1 MEVVETKITHKQI
14 KQALLIRSVEEM
26 FLTLFSQGKLNGT
39 VHTCVG
45 QEFSAIAFAG
55 QLKKGDFIFSNHRCH
70 GHYLAFTKDVRGLLA
85 ELLGKASGTCGG
97 IGSSQHLCKDNFFSN
112 GIQGGIIPV
121 AAGYAL
127 ANKLKQNGAVGIV
140 FIGDGTLGEGALYE
154 TMNIISKWEIPLL
167 IVCENNFY
175 AQSTPQSVNLA
186 GDIQARAQAF
196 DINTYKGT
204 TWEPELLIEKASI
217 AIEEVRKTQQPIF
230 FLVET
235 FRLNAHSKGDDDR
248 AESELTHYKGKDYLN
263 QFKKESPIYYDN
275 YIKEINTKIERLVT
289 EILLEE
295 ELPIE
300 SYYQASTL
308 VSNVNWKAIAPINQR
323 QVERLNGFFKQK
335 IEQDDRVLFI
345 GEDILS
351 PYGGAF
357 KVAKDLSFIRP
368 AQVFSTPISEAAIAG
383 ISNGLAL
390 NGFKPFVEIMFG
402 DFVTLALDQIINH
415 ASKFYHMFNKQIT
428 CPVVFRMPMGGY
440 RGYGP
445 THSQTLDKFLI
456 GIDNIKTIALNVF
469 IDPARLYDCIY
480 LEKHP
485 VIVIENKAD
494 YGKKIMHHKSSNFIY
509 ESNQDNYP
517 VVKICPVASKPTL
530 TIVAYGGI
538 ADMVATILEEIFVE
552 TDFKPELIVPTLLS
566 NLPIDIIYNS
576 ARNTQRLVVI
586 EEGSAYAGVGSEL
599 ISALMEQMDAPIQ
612 IKRIAAYPVP
622 IPSVKSLENTVLPD
636 KKRII
641 QTIKESFL

>member
-1 MEVVETKITHKQI
+1 
-14 KQALLIRSVEEM
+14 
-26 FLTLFSQGKLNGT
+26 
-39 VHTCVG
+39 
-45 QEFSAIAFAG
+45 
-55 QLKKGDFIFSNHRCH
+55 
-70 GHYLAFTKDVRGLLA
+70 
-85 ELLGKASGTCGG
+85 
-97 IGSSQHLCKDNFFSN
+97 
-112 GIQGGIIPV
+112 
-121 AAGYAL
+121 
-127 ANKLKQNGAVGIV
+127 
-140 FIGDGTLGEGALYE
+140 
-154 TMNIISKWEIPLL
+154 
-167 IVCENNFY
+167 
-175 AQSTPQSVNLA
+175 
-186 GDIQARAQAF
+186 
-196 DINTYKGT
+196 
-204 TWEPELLIEKASI
+204 
-217 AIEEVRKTQQPIF
+217 
-230 FLVET
+230 
-235 FRLNAHSKGDDDR
+235 
-248 AESELTHYKGKDYLN
+248 
-263 QFKKESPIYYDN
+263 
-275 YIKEINTKIERLVT
+275 
-289 EILLEE
+289 
-295 ELPIE
+295 
-300 SYYQASTL
+300 
-308 VSNVNWKAIAPINQR
+308 
-323 QVERLNGFFKQK
+323 
-335 IEQDDRVLFI
+335 
-345 GEDILS
+345 
-351 PYGGAF
+351 
-357 KVAKDLSFIRP
+357 
-368 AQVFSTPISEAAIAG
+368 
-383 ISNGLAL
+383 
-390 NGFKPFVEIMFG
+390 MFG